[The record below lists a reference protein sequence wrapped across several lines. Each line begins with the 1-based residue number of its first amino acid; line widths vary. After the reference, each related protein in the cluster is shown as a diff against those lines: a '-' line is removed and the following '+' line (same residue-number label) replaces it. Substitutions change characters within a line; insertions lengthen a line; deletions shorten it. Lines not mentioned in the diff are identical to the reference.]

1 MFLVQTCTQRAFF
14 SFISFN
20 FDNVHLRKSTLRSK
34 RSGLQFHCVFFTFTL
49 NFENCMRLLLV
60 EDDTE
65 LSQSLYKQ
73 LTKEGF
79 AIDVADNGID
89 AEFMGDEEPYDAVIL
104 DLGLPQRSGME
115 VLQNWRKQGNKV
127 PVIVL
132 TARDAWHERVDGFKA
147 GADDYLG
154 KPFHIE
160 ELLVRILAL
169 VRRNHGMSGDSLKSS
184 GLTLDEERQQVSIN
198 SENPID
204 LTGTEFRLL
213 RYFMLH
219 PDKIL
224 TKTRLTE
231 HVYDQDF
238 DKDSNLIEVY
248 VRHLRKKI
256 GIERIVTKRGQ
267 GYIFTEKNQKTST

>member
-1 MFLVQTCTQRAFF
+1 
-14 SFISFN
+14 
-20 FDNVHLRKSTLRSK
+20 
-34 RSGLQFHCVFFTFTL
+34 
-49 NFENCMRLLLV
+49 MRLLLV
-60 EDDTE
+60 EDDVQ
-65 LSQSLYKQ
+65 LSQNLHKQ
-73 LTKEGF
+73 LSHEGF
-79 AIDVADNGID
+79 AVDVADNGID

-104 DLGLPQRSGME
+104 DLGLPRRSGLEVLKNWRQRS
-115 VLQNWRKQGNKV
+115 NPV

-154 KPFHIE
+154 KPFHFE

-169 VRRNHGMSGDSLKSS
+169 LRRYHKMPGEMLKSS
-184 GLTLDEERQQVSIN
+184 GLALDEERQKVTVDSA
-198 SENPID
+198 EPVD

-219 PDKIL
+219 PDQIL

-231 HVYDQDF
+231 HVYEQDF

-256 GIERIVTKRGQ
+256 GSERIVTKRGQ
-267 GYIFTEKNQKTST
+267 GYVFVESPDTMKHGTK